1 MIIHVHILYPT
12 NGMIDLEAKI
22 LGKNYFLSLY
32 TGSISKRKISVSG
45 METINEV
52 WIISITYKN
61 LVYYLS
67 SAQDYHKSHEET
79 WRKLTKS
86 MNFYVFQ

>member
-1 MIIHVHILYPT
+1 MIIHVHILYPI
-12 NGMIDLEAKI
+12 NGMIHLEAKI

-32 TGSISKRKISVSG
+32 TGSISKTKISVSG

-52 WIISITYKN
+52 WIITYKN

-67 SAQDYHKSHEET
+67 SEQDYHKSHEET

-86 MNFYVFQ
+86 MNFHAFQ